1 MRRLIWIMAAIM
13 MLPLFPGCT
22 GKEAERMMDEADSL
36 IVSQPEFALA
46 ILDDIPRSGRS
57 RGANEARYNMLR
69 TEAAYRALD
78 DTIIPDSAIAA
89 SVNYYTRKDDKA
101 NAARARY
108 YLAMLK
114 MQRKEYPAAAV
125 DLLLAENDATNS
137 KTSHFLRGLIYRDL
151 GDCFD
156 EYYDISTSITYQKR
170 AYEEFRLDDN
180 NIYGANA
187 LADIASRFLDLR
199 KYDSAIYYADE
210 AIRIDKISNDS
221 SAIPYANLIKAKS
234 LVKLK
239 KAIEA
244 SDIFEKTYIHDRELL
259 TDADYVSWGIA
270 YLMNGKIDKAKFC
283 SNNIKHLE
291 KAMNSID
298 VNILFME
305 GKHKECNELLFST
318 FDILDSVKNT
328 VWTRN
333 DISVIND
340 YYSLKQR
347 ESTSIIEKEIN
358 KRNTWIIGCLLVL
371 MLCVAVYFIILTSL
385 RKRLSDSMHNA
396 QLLNDIICGRE
407 SELKYANEDISDLRK
422 KISDLQERLKQVLNF
437 NIEIKNNLDTS
448 NAKLADS
455 QKKLQNSQNE
465 LRVSNDSISDFQ
477 FQITSL
483 RNRIEIIRKELESS
497 QNELETSRDKLDNSL
512 KALEEAY
519 SNEKMQKEKFEKR
532 YDEFKKEIHE
542 LLYARFELVSLLL
555 AQKYDL
561 DQNPNTVETPEKL
574 SSQISKCIQTELEKF
589 VNNPNLAKELE
600 AIINR
605 KLDNLILKLR
615 DDFPDFNENYI
626 NLYIFSLLKFNS
638 AAISILQNSSINTI
652 YSRKSKLKK
661 RIMKK
666 DCANKDLYLRFIE

>member
-1 MRRLIWIMAAIM
+1 MQRLIWIMAAIM

-22 GKEAERMMDEADSL
+22 GKETERMMDEADSL
-36 IVSQPEFALA
+36 IVSRPEVALA

-114 MQRKEYPAAAV
+114 MQRNEHSAATV
-125 DLLLAENDATNS
+125 DLLMAENDATNS
-137 KTSHFLRGLIYRDL
+137 KTSHFLRGLIYRGL

-283 SNNIKHLE
+283 SNNI
-291 KAMNSID
+291 
-298 VNILFME
+298 
-305 GKHKECNELLFST
+305 
-318 FDILDSVKNT
+318 
-328 VWTRN
+328 
-333 DISVIND
+333 
-340 YYSLKQR
+340 
-347 ESTSIIEKEIN
+347 
-358 KRNTWIIGCLLVL
+358 
-371 MLCVAVYFIILTSL
+371 
-385 RKRLSDSMHNA
+385 
-396 QLLNDIICGRE
+396 
-407 SELKYANEDISDLRK
+407 
-422 KISDLQERLKQVLNF
+422 
-437 NIEIKNNLDTS
+437 
-448 NAKLADS
+448 
-455 QKKLQNSQNE
+455 
-465 LRVSNDSISDFQ
+465 
-477 FQITSL
+477 
-483 RNRIEIIRKELESS
+483 
-497 QNELETSRDKLDNSL
+497 
-512 KALEEAY
+512 
-519 SNEKMQKEKFEKR
+519 
-532 YDEFKKEIHE
+532 
-542 LLYARFELVSLLL
+542 
-555 AQKYDL
+555 
-561 DQNPNTVETPEKL
+561 
-574 SSQISKCIQTELEKF
+574 
-589 VNNPNLAKELE
+589 
-600 AIINR
+600 
-605 KLDNLILKLR
+605 
-615 DDFPDFNENYI
+615 
-626 NLYIFSLLKFNS
+626 
-638 AAISILQNSSINTI
+638 TI
-652 YSRKSKLKK
+652 VR
-661 RIMKK
+661 
-666 DCANKDLYLRFIE
+666 

>member
-1 MRRLIWIMAAIM
+1 MV
-13 MLPLFPGCT
+13 LPLFPGCT

-36 IVSQPEFALA
+36 IVSQPEVALA

-114 MQRKEYPAAAV
+114 MQRNEHSAATV
-125 DLLLAENDATNS
+125 DLLMAENDATNS
-137 KTSHFLRGLIYRDL
+137 KTSHFIRGLIYRGL
-151 GDCFD
+151 GDCFA

-170 AYEEFRLDDN
+170 AYEEFKHDN
-180 NIYGANA
+180 NYIYGANA
-187 LADIASRFLDLR
+187 LADIACRFLDLR

-210 AIRIDKISNDS
+210 SIKIDKISNDS

-234 LVKLK
+234 LVKIK
-239 KAIEA
+239 NAREA
-244 SDIFEKTYIHDRELL
+244 SDIFEKTYIQDRDLM
-259 TDADYVSWGIA
+259 TDADYVSWGMA
-270 YLMNGKIDKAKFC
+270 CLMNGEIDEAKFC

-298 VNILFME
+298 VNILINE
-305 GKHKECNELLFST
+305 DKHKECNELLLST

-333 DISVIND
+333 DISVINE
-340 YYSLKQR
+340 YYSLKQK
-347 ESTSIIEKEIN
+347 ESTSFIKKEKK
-358 KRNTWIIGCLLVL
+358 KRSAWIIGCLLVL
-371 MLCVAVYFIILTSL
+371 LSCVAIYFLILSSL

-396 QLLNDIICGRE
+396 QLLNDIICGKE

-422 KISDLQERLKQVLNF
+422 KISSLQERLKQVLNF
-437 NIEIKNNLDTS
+437 NIEIKNSLDTS
-448 NAKLADS
+448 NTKLADS
-455 QKKLQNSQNE
+455 QKELQNSQNK
-465 LRVSNDSISDFQ
+465 LRLSNDSISVFQ
-477 FQITSL
+477 FQVTSL
-483 RNRIEIIRKELESS
+483 RNQIENIRKELESS
-497 QNELETSRDKLDNSL
+497 QKELQTSRNKLENSL

-519 SNEKMQKEKFEKR
+519 SNEKRQEEKFEKKS
-532 YDEFKKEIHE
+532 DEFKKEIHE

-561 DQNPNTVETPEKL
+561 EQNPNTVETPEKL

-600 AIINR
+600 AIINKR
-605 KLDNLILKLR
+605 LDNLILKLR

-626 NLYIFSLLKFNS
+626 NLYIFSLLRFDY
-638 AAISILQNSSINTI
+638 AAISVLQNSSINTI
-652 YSRKSKLKK
+652 YSRKSKLRK

-666 DCANKDLYLRFIE
+666 VCANKDLYLRFLE